1 MVSGIMARTLSEA
14 FEKDLLQITGRL
26 FAAGPEVSR
35 PYMQPTRRMASSSFY
50 HDEPTAKEPRLTSS
64 GSGSGSSPH
73 SSSSH
78 ASSKSAQALQKAK
91 RQKEMEEME
100 QLIQTL
106 QNSISRL
113 EREISARRKGVMKE
127 EEVATP
133 LDTRPMTVEEK
144 RTLSLQVSQLNE
156 VEVEGLLNIVKGSIP
171 EDQSQQE
178 DIELDF
184 NMLPNEVLRQ
194 MERYIDECKK
204 AKMVPRRHR
213 MKPQGGM
220 GNGGMSHTT
229 QSMFDYDDTHSVED
243 FNDSGREWEG

>member
-1 MVSGIMARTLSEA
+1 MISGIMARTLSEA

-35 PYMQPTRRMASSSFY
+35 PYMQSTRRVAPTSFY
-50 HDEPTAKEPRLTSS
+50 SEEPAAKEPRLTSS
-64 GSGSGSSPH
+64 GSGSSFH
-73 SSSSH
+73 SSSCHSSS
-78 ASSKSAQALQKAK
+78 SSKSAQALQKAK

-106 QNSISRL
+106 QTSISRL

-127 EEVATP
+127 EEAAPP

-213 MKPQGGM
+213 MKSQGGM
-220 GNGGMSHTT
+220 GNGSMGHTT
-229 QSMFDYDDTHSVED
+229 QIMFDYDDTHSVED
-243 FNDSGREWEG
+243 FNDSGRCLG